1 MEAEAIGISL
11 FGCSGTVLEAVLNA
25 LIIGL
30 INNGLVLMGLE
41 VSQ

>member
-11 FGCSGTVLEAVLNA
+11 FGRSGTVLETVLNA